1 MTASLLYLG
10 SIFTA
15 VCALE
20 VVAPPIIS
28 GRWKSWRC
36 ISRATWTISSSDGVI
51 RPDRPMMSHFC
62 SRAVCRIFSAGTI
75 TPRSTMS

>member
-1 MTASLLYLG
+1 MLYCG

-28 GRWKSWRC
+28 GRLKPWRC
-36 ISRATWTISSSDGVI
+36 ISLATWTISSSDGVI

-62 SRAVCRIFSAGTI
+62 SLAVCRIFSQGTI